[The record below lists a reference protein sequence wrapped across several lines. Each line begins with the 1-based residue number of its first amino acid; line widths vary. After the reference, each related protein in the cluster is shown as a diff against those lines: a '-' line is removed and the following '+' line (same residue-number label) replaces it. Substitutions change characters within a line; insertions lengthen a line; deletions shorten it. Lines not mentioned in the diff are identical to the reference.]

1 MEKRTRHESKR
12 YTSYACMI
20 KGSRTI
26 GRRQGKLI
34 PGEQVSIPED
44 VIQLDL
50 SMLRKYEQYPFKFAS
65 YPMEIEDYFNNY
77 FLPV

>member
-12 YTSYACMI
+12 YTSYASMV
-20 KGSRTI
+20 KGSQRI
-26 GRRQGKLI
+26 GRRKGKQI
-34 PGEQVSIPED
+34 SGEQVSIPED

-50 SMLRKYEQYPFKFAS
+50 SVLRIYEQYPFKFES
-65 YPMEIEDYFNNY
+65 YPAEIEDYFNNY